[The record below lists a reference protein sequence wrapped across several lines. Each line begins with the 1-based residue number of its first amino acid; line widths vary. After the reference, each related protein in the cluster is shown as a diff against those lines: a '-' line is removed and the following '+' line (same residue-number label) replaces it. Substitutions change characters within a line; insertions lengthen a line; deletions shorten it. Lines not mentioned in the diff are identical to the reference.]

1 MSTDKNINKICMVV
15 LVFTLLL
22 TVAFMNGEKL
32 GITPVADQDAENYT
46 ANAYFTD
53 NDQNGDWADNAYTT
67 HITLNGTDGT
77 VSGNGAY
84 FQDGNLVIANGGWYE
99 ITGTLD
105 NGSIIVKADNS
116 SKVWIRLNGVTVT
129 CTDDACLRIDQAEKV
144 FLTLAEG
151 TENTFTSGDTYSEE
165 ALADNTGGAIY
176 AHDDLTI
183 NGTGNLTITAGYKHG
198 IDANDSLVITGGNI
212 TITAPQD
219 GIHVNDS
226 FSFKAA
232 NLTIDAGDDGIHSD
246 TFIYTESG
254 TILVNTCYEGLEAKT
269 IDIAGGDITI
279 YPTDDGINANGGTNT
294 NGGMGGAPGG
304 PGGNGG
310 EQGQNGGQGQGQG
323 GGPGQGGDPGQGQGE
338 NTNTTEQ
345 TANTTDTT
353 ATTEEEETYI
363 RISGGTVTIIN
374 TTGNDADGLDSN
386 GNIYIDGGTILVSLP
401 GGDTNNAIDY
411 GSENNGEA
419 IVTGGTVLGF
429 GGSGMAEEF
438 SANSTQVAVLYNLDE
453 TVEAGTTFR
462 VLDQDGTEILSYTP
476 TTTYSSIAF
485 SSPELTVGNTYTVE
499 YGNTTAELTI
509 ESTAQAVGTVGG
521 MGGGPGQ
528 SQGGGPGQ
536 GGDPGQGQGG
546 GPGQGG
552 DQGQGQGQG
561 ENTNQGEAAGQSGA
575 TTNNGP
581 QGGPGGTP
589 PQQNGGNGGPNG
601 QEAEKNTEAEV
612 TTTTTNFISLT
623 EVDKTVWFN
632 LGGAVI
638 SLVAAIIFAMKYKK
652 N

>member
-1 MSTDKNINKICMVV
+1 MATDKNINKVCMVV
-15 LVFTLLL
+15 LVFTLFL
-22 TVAFMNGEKL
+22 TIAFMNGEKL

-53 NDQNGDWADNAYTT
+53 NDQDGNWVDNAYTT

-77 VSGNGAY
+77 ISGNGAY

-116 SKVWIRLNGVTVT
+116 SKVWIRLNGVSVT
-129 CTDDACLRIDQAEKV
+129 CADDACLRIDQAEKV

-151 TENTFTSGDTYSEE
+151 TDNTFTSGETYSEE
-165 ALADNTGGAIY
+165 ALADNTGGVIY

-219 GIHVNDS
+219 GIHVNDG
-226 FSFKAA
+226 FSFTSA

-246 TFIYTESG
+246 TFIYTEGG
-254 TILVNTCYEGLEAKT
+254 TILVNSCYEGLEAKT
-269 IDIAGGDITI
+269 IDITGGDITI
-279 YPTDDGINANGGTNT
+279 YPTDDGINANGGTTT
-294 NGGMGGAPGG
+294 NGGMGGG
-304 PGGNGG
+304 PGGGGAPPDGDNGS
-310 EQGQNGGQGQGQG
+310 QGGQS
-323 GGPGQGGDPGQGQGE
+323 DNGE
-338 NTNTTEQ
+338 KN
-345 TANTTDTT
+345 DTT
-353 ATTEEEETYI
+353 KTNETTEEEETYI

-386 GNIYIDGGTILVSLP
+386 GSIYIDGGTVLVSLP
-401 GGDTNNAIDY
+401 GGNTNNAIDY
-411 GSENNGEA
+411 GSENNGKA

-438 SANSTQVAVLYNLDE
+438 SADSTQVAVLYNLDN

-462 VLDQDGTEILSYTP
+462 VLDQDGTEILAYTP

-485 SSPELTVGNTYTVE
+485 SSPQLVVGKTYTVE
-499 YGNTTAELTI
+499 YGDTTAELTI
-509 ESTAQAVGTVGG
+509 ESTAQAVGTTGG

-528 SQGGGPGQ
+528 GQDGGPGQ
-536 GGDPGQGQGG
+536 GSSPDQGG
-546 GPGQGG
+546 GPPSQGS
-552 DQGQGQGQG
+552 
-561 ENTNQGEAAGQSGA
+561 NSGQSKNISDG
-575 TTNNGP
+575 GQ
-581 QGGPGGTP
+581 QGGPEGTP

-601 QEAEKNTEAEV
+601 QEAEKNTEAKETN
-612 TTTTTNFISLT
+612 TTTSDNFISLN
-623 EVDKTVWFN
+623 EIDETVWKL
-632 LGGAVI
+632 LGGSV
-638 SLVAAIIFAMKYKK
+638 LVLIPAIIFAMKYKK
-652 N
+652 SGL

>member
-1 MSTDKNINKICMVV
+1 MATDKNINKICMVV

-22 TVAFMNGEKL
+22 TIAFMNGEKL
-32 GITPVADQDAENYT
+32 GITSVADQDAENYT

-53 NDQNGDWADNAYTT
+53 NDQDGDWADNAYTT

-77 VSGNGAY
+77 ISGNGAY

-129 CTDDACLRIDQAEKV
+129 CSDDACLRIDQAEKV

-151 TENTFTSGDTYSEE
+151 TDNTFTSGDTYSEE
-165 ALADNTGGAIY
+165 ALADNTGGVIY

-212 TITAPQD
+212 SITAPQD
-219 GIHVNDS
+219 GIHVNDG
-226 FSFKAA
+226 FSFTSA

-246 TFIYTESG
+246 TFIYTEGG
-254 TILVNTCYEGLEAKT
+254 TILVNSCYEGLEAKT

-279 YPTDDGINANGGTNT
+279 YPTDDGINANGGATT
-294 NGGMGGAPGG
+294 NGGMGGG
-304 PGGNGG
+304 PGGGGAPPGGDNGS
-310 EQGQNGGQGQGQG
+310 QGGQS
-323 GGPGQGGDPGQGQGE
+323 DNDEKNNTTNNTTNDGE
-338 NTNTTEQ
+338 KNNTTE
-345 TANTTDTT
+345 
-353 ATTEEEETYI
+353 TTEEEETYI

-386 GNIYIDGGTILVSLP
+386 GSIYIDGGTVLVSLP
-401 GGDTNNAIDY
+401 GGSANNAIDY
-411 GSENNGEA
+411 GSENNGKA

-438 SANSTQVAVLYNLDE
+438 SADSTQVAVLYNLDE

-462 VLDQDGTEILSYTP
+462 VLDQDGTEILAYTP

-485 SSPELTVGNTYTVE
+485 SSPQLVVGKAYTVE
-499 YGNTTAELTI
+499 YGDTTAELTI
-509 ESTAQAVGTVGG
+509 ESTAQAVGTTGG

-528 SQGGGPGQ
+528 GQDDGPGQGSSPDQGGGPPSQ
-536 GGDPGQGQGG
+536 GS
-546 GPGQGG
+546 
-552 DQGQGQGQG
+552 
-561 ENTNQGEAAGQSGA
+561 NSGQSKNTSDSGQ
-575 TTNNGP
+575 
-581 QGGPGGTP
+581 QGGPEGTP
-589 PQQNGGNGGPNG
+589 SQQNGGNGGPNG
-601 QEAEKNTEAEV
+601 QEAEKNTEVEETN
-612 TTTTTNFISLT
+612 TTTSDNFISLN
-623 EVDKTVWFN
+623 EIDETVWKL
-632 LGGAVI
+632 LGGSV
-638 SLVAAIIFAMKYKK
+638 LVLIPAIVFAMKYKK
-652 N
+652 SGL

>member
-1 MSTDKNINKICMVV
+1 MATDKNINKICMVV

-22 TVAFMNGEKL
+22 TIAFMNGEKL
-32 GITPVADQDAENYT
+32 GITSVADQDAENYT

-53 NDQNGDWADNAYTT
+53 NDQDGDWADNAYTT

-77 VSGNGAY
+77 ISGNGAY

-105 NGSIIVKADNS
+105 NGSIIVKADKS
-116 SKVWIRLNGVTVT
+116 SKVWIRLNGVSVT
-129 CTDDACLRIDQAEKV
+129 CTDDACIRIDQAEKV

-151 TENTFTSGDTYSEE
+151 TDNTLTSGDTYSEE

-212 TITAPQD
+212 SITAPQD
-219 GIHVNDS
+219 GIHVNDG
-226 FSFKAA
+226 FSFTSA

-246 TFIYTESG
+246 TFIYTEGG
-254 TILVNTCYEGLEAKT
+254 TILVNSCYEGLEAKT

-279 YPTDDGINANGGTNT
+279 YPTDDGINANGGATT
-294 NGGMGGAPGG
+294 NGGMGGG
-304 PGGNGG
+304 PGGGGAPPGGDNGS
-310 EQGQNGGQGQGQG
+310 QGGQS
-323 GGPGQGGDPGQGQGE
+323 DNDEKKNTTNNTTNDGE
-338 NTNTTEQ
+338 KNNTTE
-345 TANTTDTT
+345 
-353 ATTEEEETYI
+353 TTEEEETYI

-386 GNIYIDGGTILVSLP
+386 GSIYIDGGTVLVSLP
-401 GGDTNNAIDY
+401 GGSANNAIDY
-411 GSENNGEA
+411 GSENNGKA

-438 SANSTQVAVLYNLDE
+438 SADSTQVAVLYNLDE

-462 VLDQDGTEILSYTP
+462 VLDQDGTEILAYTP

-485 SSPELTVGNTYTVE
+485 SSPQLVVGKAYTVE
-499 YGNTTAELTI
+499 YGDTTAELTI
-509 ESTAQAVGTVGG
+509 ESTAQAVGTTGG

-528 SQGGGPGQ
+528 GQDDGPGQGSSPDQGGGPPSQ
-536 GGDPGQGQGG
+536 GS
-546 GPGQGG
+546 
-552 DQGQGQGQG
+552 
-561 ENTNQGEAAGQSGA
+561 NSGQSKNTSDSGQ
-575 TTNNGP
+575 
-581 QGGPGGTP
+581 QGGPEGTP
-589 PQQNGGNGGPNG
+589 SQQNGGNGGPNG
-601 QEAEKNTEAEV
+601 QEAEKNTEVEETN
-612 TTTTTNFISLT
+612 TTTSDNFISLN
-623 EVDKTVWFN
+623 EIDETVWKL
-632 LGGAVI
+632 LGGSV
-638 SLVAAIIFAMKYKK
+638 LVLIPAIVFAMKYKK
-652 N
+652 SGL

>member
-1 MSTDKNINKICMVV
+1 MSTDKNINKICIVV

-32 GITPVADQDAENYT
+32 GITSVADQDAENYT

-219 GIHVNDS
+219 GIHVNDG

-269 IDIAGGDITI
+269 IDIVGGDITI

-304 PGGNGG
+304 PVGNGG
-310 EQGQNGGQGQGQG
+310 EQGQNG
-323 GGPGQGGDPGQGQGE
+323 E

-345 TANTTDTT
+345 TTNTTDTT

-386 GNIYIDGGTILVSLP
+386 GSIYIDGGTILVSLP
-401 GGDTNNAIDY
+401 GGGTNNAIDY

-462 VLDQDGTEILSYTP
+462 VLDQDGTEILAYTP

-521 MGGGPGQ
+521 TGGGPGQ
-528 SQGGGPGQ
+528 GQSGGPGQ
-536 GGDPGQGQGG
+536 GGDP
-546 GPGQGG
+546 
-552 DQGQGQGQG
+552 GQG
-561 ENTNQGEAAGQSGA
+561 ENTNQGEAAGQSGT

-632 LGGAVI
+632 LGGAAI

-652 N
+652 S

>member
-1 MSTDKNINKICMVV
+1 MATDKNINKICMVV

-22 TVAFMNGEKL
+22 TIAFMNGEKL

-53 NDQNGDWADNAYTT
+53 NDHDGNWADNAYTT

-77 VSGNGAY
+77 INGNGAY

-99 ITGTLD
+99 ITGILD
-105 NGSIIVKADNS
+105 NGSIIVKADKS
-116 SKVWIRLNGVTVT
+116 SKVWIRLNGVSVT

-151 TENTFTSGDTYSEE
+151 TDNTFTSGDTYSKE

-212 TITAPQD
+212 SITAPQD
-219 GIHVNDS
+219 GIHVNDG
-226 FSFKAA
+226 FSFTSA

-246 TFIYTESG
+246 TFIYTEG
-254 TILVNTCYEGLEAKT
+254 CTILVNSCYEGLEAKT

-279 YPTDDGINANGGTNT
+279 YPTDDGINANGGATT
-294 NGGMGGAPGG
+294 NGGMGGG
-304 PGGNGG
+304 PGGGG
-310 EQGQNGGQGQGQG
+310 A
-323 GGPGQGGDPGQGQGE
+323 PPGGDNGSQDGQSDNGE
-338 NTNTTEQ
+338 KNNTTE
-345 TANTTDTT
+345 TNE
-353 ATTEEEETYI
+353 TTEEEETYI

-386 GNIYIDGGTILVSLP
+386 GSIYIDGGTVLVSLP
-401 GGDTNNAIDY
+401 GGSANNAIDY
-411 GSENNGEA
+411 GSENNGKA

-438 SANSTQVAVLYNLDE
+438 SADSTQVAVLYNLDE

-462 VLDQDGTEILSYTP
+462 VLDQDGTEILAYTP

-485 SSPELTVGNTYTVE
+485 SSPQLVVGKTYTVK
-499 YGNTTAELTI
+499 YGDTTAELTI
-509 ESTAQAVGTVGG
+509 ESTAQAVGTTGG
-521 MGGGPGQ
+521 IGGG
-528 SQGGGPGQ
+528 
-536 GGDPGQGQGG
+536 PGQGQGG
-546 GPGQGG
+546 GPGQGSSP
-552 DQGQGQGQG
+552 DQGGGPPNQGSNSDQS
-561 ENTNQGEAAGQSGA
+561 ENTSDGGQ
-575 TTNNGP
+575 
-581 QGGPGGTP
+581 QGGPEGTP

-601 QEAEKNTEAEV
+601 QEAEKNTEVEKTN
-612 TTTTTNFISLT
+612 TTTSDNFISLN
-623 EVDKTVWFN
+623 EIDETVWKL
-632 LGGAVI
+632 LGGPV
-638 SLVAAIIFAMKYKK
+638 LVLIPAIVFAMKYKK
-652 N
+652 RRL

>member
-1 MSTDKNINKICMVV
+1 MATDKNINKICMVV

-22 TVAFMNGEKL
+22 TIAFMNGEKL
-32 GITPVADQDAENYT
+32 GITPVADQDAENYI

-53 NDQNGDWADNAYTT
+53 NDQDGDWADNAYTT

-77 VSGNGAY
+77 ISGNGAY

-151 TENTFTSGDTYSEE
+151 TDNTFTSGETYSEE
-165 ALADNTGGAIY
+165 ALADNTGGVIY

-219 GIHVNDS
+219 GIHVNDG
-226 FSFKAA
+226 FSFTSA

-254 TILVNTCYEGLEAKT
+254 TILVNSCYEGLEAKT
-269 IDIAGGDITI
+269 IDIAGGDITV
-279 YPTDDGINANGGTNT
+279 YPTDDGINANGGTT
-294 NGGMGGAPGG
+294 INGGMGGG
-304 PGGNGG
+304 PGGGGAPPGGNNGN
-310 EQGQNGGQGQGQG
+310 QGGQS
-323 GGPGQGGDPGQGQGE
+323 DNGE
-338 NTNTTEQ
+338 KNDATNNTTNDGEKNNTTE
-345 TANTTDTT
+345 
-353 ATTEEEETYI
+353 TTEEEETYI
-363 RISGGTVTIIN
+363 RISGGTVTVIN

-386 GNIYIDGGTILVSLP
+386 GSIYIDGGTILVSLP
-401 GGDTNNAIDY
+401 GGSTNNAIDY
-411 GSENNGEA
+411 GSENNGKA

-438 SANSTQVAVLYNLDE
+438 SANSTQVAVLYNLE
-453 TVEAGTTFR
+453 NTVEAGTTFR
-462 VLDQDGTEILSYTP
+462 VLDQDGTEILAYTP

-485 SSPELTVGNTYTVE
+485 SSPQLVVGKTYTVE
-499 YGNTTAELTI
+499 YGDTTAELTI
-509 ESTAQAVGTVGG
+509 ESTAQAVGTTGG

-528 SQGGGPGQ
+528 GQSSGPGQ
-536 GGDPGQGQGG
+536 GSSPD
-546 GPGQGG
+546 QGG
-552 DQGQGQGQG
+552 DPPSQGSNSGQS
-561 ENTNQGEAAGQSGA
+561 ENTSDGSQ
-575 TTNNGP
+575 
-581 QGGPGGTP
+581 QGGPEGTP

-601 QEAEKNTEAEV
+601 QEAEKNTEVEGTN
-612 TTTTTNFISLT
+612 TTTSDNFISLN
-623 EVDKTVWFN
+623 EIDETVWKL
-632 LGGAVI
+632 LGGSV
-638 SLVAAIIFAMKYKK
+638 LVLIPAIVFAMKYKK
-652 N
+652 SGL

>member
-1 MSTDKNINKICMVV
+1 MATDKNINKICMVV

-32 GITPVADQDAENYT
+32 GITSVEDQDAENYA

-53 NDQNGDWADNAYTT
+53 NDQDGDWTDNAYTA

-77 VSGNGAY
+77 ISGNGAY

-116 SKVWIRLNGVTVT
+116 SKVWIRFNGVTVT

-151 TENTFTSGDTYSEE
+151 TDNTLTSGDTYSEE
-165 ALADNTGGAIY
+165 ALADNTGGVIY

-183 NGTGNLTITAGYKHG
+183 NGSGNLTITAGYKHG

-212 TITAPQD
+212 SITAPQD
-219 GIHVNDS
+219 GIHVNDG
-226 FSFKAA
+226 FSFTSA

-254 TILVNTCYEGLEAKT
+254 TILINSCYEGLEAKT

-279 YPTDDGINANGGTNT
+279 YPTDDGINANGGTTT
-294 NGGMGGAPGG
+294 NGSMGGRPSGGGAP
-304 PGGNGG
+304 PGGNNGN
-310 EQGQNGGQGQGQG
+310 QGGQS
-323 GGPGQGGDPGQGQGE
+323 DNGE
-338 NTNTTEQ
+338 KNDATNNTTNDGEKNNTTE
-345 TANTTDTT
+345 
-353 ATTEEEETYI
+353 TTEEEETYI

-386 GNIYIDGGTILVSLP
+386 GSIYIDGGTVLVSLP
-401 GGDTNNAIDY
+401 GGSTNNAIDY
-411 GSENNGEA
+411 GSENNGKA

-438 SANSTQVAVLYNLDE
+438 SADSTQVAVLYNLDN

-462 VLDQDGTEILSYTP
+462 VLDQDGTEILAYTP
-476 TTTYSSIAF
+476 TATYSSIAF
-485 SSPELTVGNTYTVE
+485 SSPQLVVGKTYTVE
-499 YGNTTAELTI
+499 YGDTTAELTI
-509 ESTAQAVGTVGG
+509 ESTAQAVGTTGG

-528 SQGGGPGQ
+528 GQSGEPGQ
-536 GGDPGQGQGG
+536 GSSPDQSGNPPSQGS
-546 GPGQGG
+546 
-552 DQGQGQGQG
+552 
-561 ENTNQGEAAGQSGA
+561 NSGQSKNTSDG
-575 TTNNGP
+575 GQ
-581 QGGPGGTP
+581 QGGPEGTP

-601 QEAEKNTEAEV
+601 QEAEKNTEVEKTN
-612 TTTTTNFISLT
+612 TTTSDNFISLN
-623 EVDKTVWFN
+623 EIDETVWKL
-632 LGGAVI
+632 LGGSV
-638 SLVAAIIFAMKYKK
+638 LVLIPAIVFAMKYKK
-652 N
+652 SGL

>member
-1 MSTDKNINKICMVV
+1 MATDKNINKICMVV
-15 LVFTLLL
+15 LVFTLFL
-22 TVAFMNGEKL
+22 TIAFMNGEKL

-53 NDQNGDWADNAYTT
+53 NDQDGNWADNAYTT

-77 VSGNGAY
+77 ISGNGAY

-116 SKVWIRLNGVTVT
+116 SKVWIRLNGVSVT
-129 CTDDACLRIDQAEKV
+129 CADDACLRIDQAEKV

-151 TENTFTSGDTYSEE
+151 TDNTFTSSETYSEE
-165 ALADNTGGAIY
+165 ALADNTGGVIY

-219 GIHVNDS
+219 GIHVNDG
-226 FSFKAA
+226 FSFTSA

-246 TFIYTESG
+246 TFIYTEGG
-254 TILVNTCYEGLEAKT
+254 TILVNSCYEGLEAKT
-269 IDIAGGDITI
+269 IDITGGDITI
-279 YPTDDGINANGGTNT
+279 YPTDDGINANGGTTT
-294 NGGMGGAPGG
+294 NGGMGGG
-304 PGGNGG
+304 PGGGGAPPDGDNGS
-310 EQGQNGGQGQGQG
+310 QGGQS
-323 GGPGQGGDPGQGQGE
+323 DNGE
-338 NTNTTEQ
+338 KN
-345 TANTTDTT
+345 DTT
-353 ATTEEEETYI
+353 KTNETTEEEKTYI
-363 RISGGTVTIIN
+363 RISGGTVTVIN

-386 GNIYIDGGTILVSLP
+386 GSIYIDGGTILVSLP
-401 GGDTNNAIDY
+401 GGSTNNAIDY

-438 SANSTQVAVLYNLDE
+438 SANSTQVAILYNLDN

-462 VLDQDGTEILSYTP
+462 VLEQDGTEILAYTP

-485 SSPELTVGNTYTVE
+485 SSPQLVVGKTYTVE
-499 YGNTTAELTI
+499 YGDTTAELTI
-509 ESTAQAVGTVGG
+509 ESTAQAVGTTGS

-528 SQGGGPGQ
+528 GQSGEPGQ
-536 GGDPGQGQGG
+536 GSSPDQGG
-546 GPGQGG
+546 NPPSQGS
-552 DQGQGQGQG
+552 
-561 ENTNQGEAAGQSGA
+561 NSGQSKNTSDGGQQE
-575 TTNNGP
+575 GP
-581 QGGPGGTP
+581 EGTP

-601 QEAEKNTEAEV
+601 QEAEKNTEVEKTN
-612 TTTTTNFISLT
+612 TTTSDNFISLN
-623 EVDKTVWFN
+623 EIDETVWKL
-632 LGGAVI
+632 LGGSV
-638 SLVAAIIFAMKYKK
+638 LVLIPAIVFAMKYKK
-652 N
+652 RRL

>member
-1 MSTDKNINKICMVV
+1 MATDKNINKICMVV

-22 TVAFMNGEKL
+22 TIAFMNGEKL
-32 GITPVADQDAENYT
+32 GITSVADQDAENYT

-53 NDQNGDWADNAYTT
+53 NDQDGDWADNAYTT

-77 VSGNGAY
+77 ISGNGAY

-105 NGSIIVKADNS
+105 NGSIIVKADKS
-116 SKVWIRLNGVTVT
+116 SKVWIRLNGVSVT
-129 CTDDACLRIDQAEKV
+129 CTDDACIRIDQAEKV

-151 TENTFTSGDTYSEE
+151 TDNTLTSGDTYSEE

-212 TITAPQD
+212 SITAPQD
-219 GIHVNDS
+219 GIHVNDG
-226 FSFKAA
+226 FSFTSA

-246 TFIYTESG
+246 TFIYTEGG
-254 TILVNTCYEGLEAKT
+254 TILVNSCYEGLEAKT

-279 YPTDDGINANGGTNT
+279 YPTDDGINANGGATT
-294 NGGMGGAPGG
+294 NGGMGGG
-304 PGGNGG
+304 PGGGGAPPGGDNGS
-310 EQGQNGGQGQGQG
+310 QGGQS
-323 GGPGQGGDPGQGQGE
+323 DNDEKNNTTNNTTNDGE
-338 NTNTTEQ
+338 KNNTTE
-345 TANTTDTT
+345 
-353 ATTEEEETYI
+353 TTEEEETYI

-386 GNIYIDGGTILVSLP
+386 GSIYIDGGTVLVSLP
-401 GGDTNNAIDY
+401 GGSANNAIDY
-411 GSENNGEA
+411 GSENNGKA

-438 SANSTQVAVLYNLDE
+438 SADSTQVAVLYNLDE

-462 VLDQDGTEILSYTP
+462 VLDQDGTEILAYTP

-485 SSPELTVGNTYTVE
+485 SSPQLVVGKAYTVE
-499 YGNTTAELTI
+499 YGDTTAELTI
-509 ESTAQAVGTVGG
+509 ESTAQAVGTTGG

-528 SQGGGPGQ
+528 GQDDGPGQGSSPDQGGGPPSQ
-536 GGDPGQGQGG
+536 GS
-546 GPGQGG
+546 
-552 DQGQGQGQG
+552 
-561 ENTNQGEAAGQSGA
+561 NSGQSKNTSDSGQ
-575 TTNNGP
+575 
-581 QGGPGGTP
+581 QGGPEGTP
-589 PQQNGGNGGPNG
+589 SQQNGGNGGPNG
-601 QEAEKNTEAEV
+601 QEAEKNTEVEETN
-612 TTTTTNFISLT
+612 TTTSDNFISLN
-623 EVDKTVWFN
+623 EIDETVWKL
-632 LGGAVI
+632 LGGSV
-638 SLVAAIIFAMKYKK
+638 LVLIPAIVFAMKYKK
-652 N
+652 SGL

>member
-1 MSTDKNINKICMVV
+1 MATDKNINKICMVV

-22 TVAFMNGEKL
+22 TIAFMNGEKL
-32 GITPVADQDAENYT
+32 GITSVADQDAENYT

-53 NDQNGDWADNAYTT
+53 NDQDGDWADNAYTT

-77 VSGNGAY
+77 ISGNGAY

-129 CTDDACLRIDQAEKV
+129 CSDDACLRIDQAEKV

-151 TENTFTSGDTYSEE
+151 TDNTLTSGDTYSEE

-212 TITAPQD
+212 SITAPQD
-219 GIHVNDS
+219 GIHVNDG
-226 FSFKAA
+226 FSFTSA

-246 TFIYTESG
+246 TFIYTEGG
-254 TILVNTCYEGLEAKT
+254 TILVNSCYEGLEAKT

-279 YPTDDGINANGGTNT
+279 YPTDDGINANGGATT
-294 NGGMGGAPGG
+294 NGGMGGG
-304 PGGNGG
+304 PGGGGAPPGGDNGS
-310 EQGQNGGQGQGQG
+310 QGGQS
-323 GGPGQGGDPGQGQGE
+323 DNDEKNNTTNNTTNDGE
-338 NTNTTEQ
+338 KNNTTE
-345 TANTTDTT
+345 
-353 ATTEEEETYI
+353 TTEEEETYI

-386 GNIYIDGGTILVSLP
+386 GSIYIDGGTINVSLP
-401 GGDTNNAIDY
+401 GGNTNNAIDY

-429 GGSGMAEEF
+429 GGSGMTEEF
-438 SANSTQVAVLYNLDE
+438 SADSTQVAVLYNLDE

-462 VLDQDGTEILSYTP
+462 VLDQDGTEILAYTP

-485 SSPELTVGNTYTVE
+485 SSPQLVVGKAYTVE
-499 YGNTTAELTI
+499 YGDTTAELTI
-509 ESTAQAVGTVGG
+509 ESTAQAVGTTGG

-528 SQGGGPGQ
+528 GQDDGPGQGSSPDQGGGPPSQ
-536 GGDPGQGQGG
+536 GS
-546 GPGQGG
+546 
-552 DQGQGQGQG
+552 
-561 ENTNQGEAAGQSGA
+561 NSGQSKNTSDSGQ
-575 TTNNGP
+575 
-581 QGGPGGTP
+581 QGGPEGTP
-589 PQQNGGNGGPNG
+589 SQQNGGNGGPNG
-601 QEAEKNTEAEV
+601 QEAEKNTEVEETN
-612 TTTTTNFISLT
+612 TTTSDNFISLN
-623 EVDKTVWFN
+623 EIDETVWKL
-632 LGGAVI
+632 LGGSV
-638 SLVAAIIFAMKYKK
+638 LVLIPAIVFAMKYKK
-652 N
+652 SGL

>member
-46 ANAYFTD
+46 ANDHFTD

-165 ALADNTGGAIY
+165 ALADNTGGAIF

-219 GIHVNDS
+219 GIHVNDG

-279 YPTDDGINANGGTNT
+279 YPTDDGINANGGTTT
-294 NGGMGGAPGG
+294 NGGMGGGPGG

-310 EQGQNGGQGQGQG
+310 EQGQNGDQGQGQG
-323 GGPGQGGDPGQGQGE
+323 GGPGQGGDPGQGGQSDNGDKNDVTNSTTNDGE
-338 NTNTTEQ
+338 KNNTTE
-345 TANTTDTT
+345 
-353 ATTEEEETYI
+353 TTEEEETYI

-386 GNIYIDGGTILVSLP
+386 GSIYIDGGTILVSLP
-401 GGDTNNAIDY
+401 GGNTNNAIDY

-419 IVTGGTVLGF
+419 VVTGGTVLGF

-438 SANSTQVAVLYNLDE
+438 SADSTQVAVLYNLDD

-476 TTTYSSIAF
+476 STTYSSIAF
-485 SSPELTVGNTYTVE
+485 SSPQLAVGKTYTVE
-499 YGNTTAELTI
+499 YGDTTAELTI
-509 ESTAQAVGTVGG
+509 ESTAQAVGTIGG
-521 MGGGPGQ
+521 MGGG
-528 SQGGGPGQ
+528 
-536 GGDPGQGQGG
+536 PGQGQGG
-546 GPGQGG
+546 GPGQGSG
-552 DQGQGQGQG
+552 PGQG
-561 ENTNQGEAAGQSGA
+561 ENTNQGGAPGQGGDA
-575 TTNNGP
+575 TNNGQ
-581 QGGPGGTP
+581 QGGPGGVP

-601 QEAEKNTEAEV
+601 QEAEKNTEAEA
-612 TTTTTNFISLT
+612 TTTTTNFISLA
-623 EVDKTVWFN
+623 EVDKTVWLN
-632 LGGAVI
+632 LGGAAI

-652 N
+652 S